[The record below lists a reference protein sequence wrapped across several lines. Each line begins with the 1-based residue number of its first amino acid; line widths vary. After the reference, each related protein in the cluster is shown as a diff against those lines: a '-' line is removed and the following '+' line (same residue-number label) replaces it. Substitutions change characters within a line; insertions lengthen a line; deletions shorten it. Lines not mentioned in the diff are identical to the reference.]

1 MSLCEAFSCITFTNL
16 FAKKQQQNVKMKYF
30 DYQFQQRPKTKAR
43 CETAGHAKEVVRNH
57 LADYLQS
64 LSKVREARKSWQ
76 FECDL

>member
-30 DYQFQQRPKTKAR
+30 DYQFQQRPKQKQSVR
-43 CETAGHAKEVVRNH
+43 LQDMQREVVRNH

>member
-1 MSLCEAFSCITFTNL
+1 
-16 FAKKQQQNVKMKYF
+16 MKYF
-30 DYQFQQRPKTKAR
+30 DYQFQQKPKTKAR